1 MQELILCISQN
12 NGIYRLDEIHCLR
25 SGNQG
30 NCLSVCLCQTAAAV
44 IPVKNDGYLRRNLI
58 IQMESQVISSFCP
71 GSSSVKRSAFKPS
84 RAESSS
90 SASISSS

>member
-58 IQMESQVISSFCP
+58 IQMESQADFLLLSRLLFCKA
-71 GSSSVKRSAFKPS
+71 VCF
-84 RAESSS
+84 
-90 SASISSS
+90 